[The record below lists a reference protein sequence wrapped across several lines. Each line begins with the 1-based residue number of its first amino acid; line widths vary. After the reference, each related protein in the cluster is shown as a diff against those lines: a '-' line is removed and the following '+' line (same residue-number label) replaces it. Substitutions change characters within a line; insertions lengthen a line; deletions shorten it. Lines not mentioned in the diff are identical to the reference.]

1 MHKTFKLG
9 CIYKEIEESK
19 APLEILEAVRAL
31 VNTNYIEKTGNEKAD
46 WFRDS
51 DESGNE
57 KKTVSKK

>member
-19 APLEILEAVRAL
+19 TPLEILEAVRAL
-31 VNTNYIEKTGNEKAD
+31 VNTNYIEKTENEKAD